1 MLDPVVEYLHMT
13 DRLSPRREAV
23 QNLGRKNLRDQSH
36 SLVNGKGPL
45 SALCGNDTGAF
56 LAAMLQGK
64 EAVIDDARGVRMVE
78 NSEDA
83 AFVSRFEFLTQG

>member
-1 MLDPVVEYLHMT
+1 MT
-13 DRLSPRREAV
+13 DRLSPRRQAV
-23 QNLGRKNLRDQSH
+23 QNLRRKNLRDQSH
-36 SLVNGKGPL
+36 SLVNGERSL

-56 LAAMLQGK
+56 LTTMLQGE
-64 EAVIDDARGVRMVE
+64 EAVIDNTRGVRMIE